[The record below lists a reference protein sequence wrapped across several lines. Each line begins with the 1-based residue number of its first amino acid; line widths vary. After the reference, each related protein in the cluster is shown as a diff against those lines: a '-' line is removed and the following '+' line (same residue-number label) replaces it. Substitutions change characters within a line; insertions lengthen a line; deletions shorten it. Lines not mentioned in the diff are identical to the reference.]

1 MNAPALLW
9 WKTLWARLL
18 GKLAGKLHPKGGEI
32 YYING
37 ADALPPPLSPQQ
49 EAAIME
55 AICRGE
61 EPSREPLITHNCGWW
76 GISRKNSSPR
86 EPVRRI

>member
-61 EPSREPLITHNCGWW
+61 EPSREPLITHNLRLVEIG
-76 GISRKNSSPR
+76 RAH
-86 EPVRRI
+86 V